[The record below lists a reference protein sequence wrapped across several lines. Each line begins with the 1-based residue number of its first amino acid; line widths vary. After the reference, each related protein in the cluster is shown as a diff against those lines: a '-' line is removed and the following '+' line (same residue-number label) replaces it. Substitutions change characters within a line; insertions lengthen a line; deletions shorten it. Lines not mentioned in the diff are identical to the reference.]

1 MSYYAYTPSRH
12 NERPDPADMQRPD
25 REQQYHLERKYRVFY
40 VFSYLKRLA
49 SHLVHILGS
58 SEDFKKCSTLFSA
71 VPNAHQGNTAG
82 MATVGIFGMLF
93 LSMLYQGVYIILLH
107 YNIFV
112 WKLLRT

>member
-58 SEDFKKCSTLFSA
+58 SEVKSVARFSA
-71 VPNAHQGNTAG
+71 LCQMRIKETQQEWQLWGYLACFFFQCSIKG
-82 MATVGIFGMLF
+82 
-93 LSMLYQGVYIILLH
+93 YI
-107 YNIFV
+107 
-112 WKLLRT
+112 